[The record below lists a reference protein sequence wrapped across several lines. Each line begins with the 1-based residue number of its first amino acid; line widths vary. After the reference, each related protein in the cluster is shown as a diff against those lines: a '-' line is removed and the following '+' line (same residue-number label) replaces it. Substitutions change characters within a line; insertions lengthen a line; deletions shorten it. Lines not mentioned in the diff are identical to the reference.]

1 VEGGVHYLHRD
12 RLAPRQVSLGH
23 GYATEAANAALATA
37 FGTIGLG
44 EVVSFTATGNIRSQ
58 QVIQRIGLTRHP
70 SEDFDHPRVA
80 TGPLRRHVLY
90 RISRADWEHR
100 EQDPPRPHAP

>member
-1 VEGGVHYLHRD
+1 
-12 RLAPRQVSLGH
+12 LAPRQVSLGH